1 MDKTY
6 EEELKTGIQQLQG
19 ELAHQQTAIAV
30 ARDEG
35 DTKEYTKL
43 MSTFLAT
50 QRQYLKLCS
59 ELEELGKG

>member
-1 MDKTY
+1 MDKNY
-6 EEELKTGIQQLQG
+6 IEELKTGIGQLQG

-59 ELEELGKG
+59 ELEELD

>member
-1 MDKTY
+1 MDKSY
-6 EEELKTGIQQLQG
+6 IEELKTGITQLQG

-30 ARDEG
+30 A
-35 DTKEYTKL
+35 KEYTKL

-59 ELEELGKG
+59 ELEELGEG

>member
-1 MDKTY
+1 MDKSY
-6 EEELKTGIQQLQG
+6 VEELKTGINQLQG

-30 ARDEG
+30 ARDSG

-59 ELEELGKG
+59 ELEGLD

>member
-1 MDKTY
+1 MDKSY
-6 EEELKTGIQQLQG
+6 IKELRTGIGQLQG

-30 ARDEG
+30 ARDAG

-59 ELEELGKG
+59 ELEESDEE

>member
-1 MDKTY
+1 MDKSY
-6 EEELKTGIQQLQG
+6 VEELRTGIEQLQG

-30 ARDEG
+30 ARDAG

-59 ELEELGKG
+59 ELEESDEE